1 MLVETKGIV
10 LRTIKYGETSVIT
23 DIYTLE
29 RGLQTFIVSG
39 VRTAKSRTHASLLQL
54 GTIVELVA
62 YVREETKM
70 NRVKEIHAAMVYT
83 TIPFKIL
90 KSSVAL
96 FMVELTQKTV
106 KESES
111 NPSLFEFLVRSFYYL
126 DTTTESVLN
135 LPISFMVQLS
145 EYLGFQPTE
154 NEQPNFFDL
163 KEGQFFTEEP
173 LHQYFLSPIHSQLL
187 IKFLE
192 TDLQNAHL
200 IEISGADRRFLL
212 MRMCDYYRMHAT
224 NFQSLNTIAVL
235 QEVL

>member
-1 MLVETKGIV
+1 MLVKTKGIV
-10 LRTIKYGETSVIT
+10 LRAIKYGETSIIT

-39 VRTAKSRTHASLLQL
+39 VRTSKSRIHASLLQL

-62 YVREETKM
+62 YIREETKM
-70 NRVKEIHAAMVYT
+70 NRVKEVHAAMVYT

-96 FMVELTQKTV
+96 FMVELAQKTV

-111 NPSLFEFLVRSFYYL
+111 NPSLFEFLATSFYHL

-135 LPISFMVQLS
+135 LPIAFMVHLS
-145 EYLGFQPTE
+145 EYLGFQPTT
-154 NEQPNFFDL
+154 NERPNFFDL
-163 KEGQFFTEEP
+163 KDGQFFAEEP
-173 LHQYFLSPIHSQLL
+173 LHQYFLNPIYSQLL
-187 IKFLE
+187 IQFLE
-192 TDLQNAHL
+192 TDLENVHL
-200 IEISGADRRFLL
+200 IEINGADRRYLL
-212 MRMCDYYRMHAT
+212 MRLCDYYRMHAT
-224 NFQSLNTIAVL
+224 NFQIPNTIAVL